1 MGVCPVVFSSVTFLF
16 VFLPLLLAAYYL
28 LPAQARAWRNGV
40 LLAFS
45 LFFYGYGGPRFLLL
59 MLLSIAVNY
68 TGALWAAPGRRHAK
82 AVMAV
87 TTAVNLALLG
97 WFKYAGFLCSNLARV
112 WTGLPVPE
120 VTLPIGI
127 SFFTFQGLSYVLDVY
142 RGQAQPQRN
151 PLHVALYIS
160 LFPQLVA
167 GPIVRYTTV
176 AEEILTR
183 RETVSDF
190 SAGAVRFLF
199 GLAKKMLLANQ
210 LGLMADEIF
219 AVRPEFLTVSLTWL
233 GAIAYTGQIYFD
245 FSGYSD
251 MAIGLG
257 HMFGFHFLENF
268 NYPYISRSVTE
279 FWRRWHI
286 SLSTWFRDYVYIPL
300 GGNRCSTARHTRNIL
315 VVWALTGFWHGAA
328 WTFLAWGLYYAL
340 LLLGEKYLWGR
351 ALERLPALLRHVYA
365 LVLILLGWVLFRSE
379 SLTYAGQFIAA
390 MFGAAAGGWTDSRS
404 LYYLLQFR
412 WELLLAIPA
421 SLPLRDWALRRLE
434 ARDTTLSGLVLT
446 WAPKAAA
453 LGLFAL
459 SFLRLVSSSY
469 NPFIYFRF

>member
-1 MGVCPVVFSSVTFLF
+1 MVFSSMTFLC

-28 LPAQARAWRNGV
+28 LPARARAWRNGV

-45 LFFYGYGGPRFLLL
+45 LFFYAYGGPPFLLL

-68 TGALWAAPGRRHAK
+68 TGALWAAPGRRHPRA
-82 AVMAV
+82 AMVL
-87 TTAVNLALLG
+87 TTAVDLALLG
-97 WFKYAGFLCSNLARV
+97 WFKYAGFLFSNLARV

-142 RGQAQPQRN
+142 RGQARAQRN

-219 AVRPEFLTVSLTWL
+219 AVRPEFFTVSLTWL

-251 MAIGLG
+251 MAIGLA

-300 GGNRCSTARHTRNIL
+300 GGNRCSAARHIRNIL

-351 ALERLPALLRHVYA
+351 ALERLPAPVRHIYA
-365 LVLILLGWVLFRSE
+365 LVLILLGWVIFRAE
-379 SLTYAGQFIAA
+379 TLTYAGQFIAA
-390 MFGAAAGGWTDSRS
+390 MFGAAGGWADGRS

-434 ARDTTLSGLVLT
+434 VRDTALSGLVLT
-446 WAPKAAA
+446 WGPKAAA

>member
-1 MGVCPVVFSSVTFLF
+1 MP
-16 VFLPLLLAAYYL
+16 
-28 LPAQARAWRNGV
+28 Q
-40 LLAFS
+40 
-45 LFFYGYGGPRFLLL
+45 
-59 MLLSIAVNY
+59 
-68 TGALWAAPGRRHAK
+68 
-82 AVMAV
+82 
-87 TTAVNLALLG
+87 
-97 WFKYAGFLCSNLARV
+97 
-112 WTGLPVPE
+112 

-142 RGQAQPQRN
+142 RGQAEPQRN
-151 PLHVALYIS
+151 PFHVALYIS
-160 LFPQLVA
+160 LFPQLVS

-210 LGLMADEIF
+210 LGLMSDEIF

-300 GGNRCSTARHTRNIL
+300 GGNRCSPARHIRNIL

-351 ALERLPALLRHVYA
+351 ALKRLPSFLRHVYA
-365 LVLILLGWVLFRSE
+365 LVLILLGWVIFRAETLS
-379 SLTYAGQFIAA
+379 YAGQFIAA
-390 MFGAAAGGWTDSRS
+390 MFGAAAGGWTDGRS

-421 SLPLRDWALRRLE
+421 SLPLRDWTLKRLE
-434 ARDTTLSGLVLT
+434 VRDTALSGLILT
-446 WAPKAAA
+446 WGPKAAA

>member
-1 MGVCPVVFSSVTFLF
+1 MVFSSMTFLF

-28 LPAQARAWRNGV
+28 LPARARAWRNGV

-45 LFFYGYGGPRFLLL
+45 LFFYAYGGPPFLLL

-82 AVMAV
+82 AAMIAA
-87 TTAVNLALLG
+87 TAVDLALLG
-97 WFKYAGFLCSNLARV
+97 WFKYAVFLFSNLARV

-142 RGQAQPQRN
+142 RGQARAQRN

-219 AVRPEFLTVSLTWL
+219 AVRPEFFTVSLTWL

-300 GGNRCSTARHTRNIL
+300 GGNRCSAARHIRNIL
-315 VVWALTGFWHGAA
+315 VVWALTGLWHGAA
-328 WTFLAWGLYYAL
+328 WTFVAWGLYYAL

-351 ALERLPALLRHVYA
+351 ALERLPALLRHLYA

-379 SLTYAGQFIAA
+379 SLTYAGRFISA
-390 MFGAAAGGWTDSRS
+390 MFGGTAGGWADGRS

-434 ARDTTLSGLVLT
+434 VRGTALSGLVLT
-446 WAPKAAA
+446 WGPKAAA